1 MAENKKDS
9 SDLNSPLRGTGG
21 MDNYAIADQLS
32 MLAKLM
38 DIHGEN
44 SFKTKSY
51 SVAAFTIEKLPQEL
65 SSLAAEKIFSIKGIG
80 ESVGKKIIELL
91 DKGEL
96 PALREII
103 SKTPEGVL
111 EMMNIKGLGP
121 KKINTL
127 WKEYG
132 IDTIEDLKKACL
144 ENKIA
149 EKKGFG
155 EKTQEKILESIQFQ
169 QQSEGKYL
177 YAQISDFVELF
188 SEKLRTA
195 FPDNQILITG
205 EYRRQLEI
213 IEKLEWVTTTEKE
226 SLKKFLLNH
235 DFVLISESDNS
246 ITVSAAEQTIQLQFH
261 LANEDSF
268 QLKQFKTSCSKE
280 FLTAWEGPSYIKTAS
295 PKTEEEIFEK
305 ANLSYIPP
313 FLRETASVLIKAQNK
328 TEFSNL
334 IQPSEIKGLIHSHSN
349 WSDGAYTIEQMAE
362 ELIKLGFEYLVISDH
377 SKAAYYA
384 NGLTEEKI
392 KAQHIYIDELNRKFA
407 PFKIYKS
414 IECDILSDGSLDYS
428 NKVLATFDLVI
439 ASIHSNL
446 DMDEEKAMQRLMGA
460 IKNPYVTILGHMT
473 GRRLLK
479 RRGYPVDHKT
489 IINACAT
496 HDVVIEINSSP
507 QRLDIDWR
515 WIDYALEKG
524 LMLSINPD
532 AHSIDEFQYIKYG
545 ALVGQKGGLTK
556 ERNLS
561 SFHREEFEA
570 FLLETKK
577 AKGII

>member
-1 MAENKKDS
+1 
-9 SDLNSPLRGTGG
+9 

-44 SFKTKSY
+44 SFKAKSY
-51 SVAAFTIEKLPQEL
+51 GVAAFTIEKLPQEL
-65 SSLAAEKIFSIKGIG
+65 SSLSAEKIFSIKGIG

-132 IDTIEDLKKACL
+132 IDTIEELKNACL

-169 QQSEGKYL
+169 QQNEGKYL
-177 YAQISDFVELF
+177 YAQVSDFAELF
-188 SEKLRTA
+188 TEKLRTA
-195 FPDNQILITG
+195 FPKDHISITG

-213 IEKLEWVTTTEKE
+213 IEKLEWATTIEKE
-226 SLKKFLLNH
+226 SLKKFLLKH
-235 DFVLISESDNS
+235 DFTLISESDDS
-246 ITVSAAEQTIQLQFH
+246 ITVSAEQTIELQFH
-261 LANEDSF
+261 LAEGNNF
-268 QLKQFKTSCSKE
+268 QLKLFETSCSKE
-280 FLTAWEGPSYIKTAS
+280 FLTAWESPTYKKTAS

-305 ANLSYIPP
+305 ADLSFIPP
-313 FLRETASVLIKAQNK
+313 FLRETALVLVKAQDK
-328 TEFSNL
+328 TDFSNL
-334 IQPSEIKGLIHSHSN
+334 IQPNEIKGLIHAHSN

-362 ELIKLGFEYLVISDH
+362 ALIKLGFEYLVISDH

-392 KAQHIYIDELNRKFA
+392 KAQHLYIDELNRKFA

-428 NKVLATFDLVI
+428 NKVLASFDLVI

-446 DMDEEKAMQRLMGA
+446 DMDEEKAMMRLMGA

-479 RRGYPVDHKT
+479 RRGYPVDHKA
-489 IINACAT
+489 IIDACAS

-515 WIDYALEKG
+515 WIECALEKE
-524 LMLSINPD
+524 LTLSINPD
-532 AHSIDEFQYIKYG
+532 AHSIDEFQYVKYG

-561 SFHREEFEA
+561 SFGREQFDA

-577 AKGII
+577 TKGII